1 MPQIVV
7 RQLSDEVHIALKARA
22 KRETRSAEA
31 VARDILRE
39 ALVPSDQLGF
49 GHRLAAVWQG
59 AEDTDP
65 DPDLD
70 LEREPYE
77 PVELE

>member
-7 RQLSDEVHIALKARA
+7 RQLPVEVHIALKARA

-39 ALVPSDQLGF
+39 ALVPRDQLGF
-49 GHRLAAVWQG
+49 GHRLATVWQG
-59 AEDTDP
+59 AKDTD
-65 DPDLD
+65 LD
-70 LEREPYE
+70 IEREPYE

>member
-7 RQLSDEVHIALKARA
+7 RQLPNEVHIALKARA
-22 KRETRSAEA
+22 KREVRSAEA

-59 AEDTDP
+59 VEHA
-65 DPDLD
+65 DLD
-70 LEREPYE
+70 IEREPYE
-77 PVELE
+77 PVDLK

>member
-7 RQLSDEVHIALKARA
+7 RQLPNEVHIALKARA

-39 ALVPSDQLGF
+39 ALVPRDQLGF
-49 GHRLAAVWQG
+49 GHRLAAVWRG
-59 AEDTDP
+59 AEDTE
-65 DPDLD
+65 LD

>member
-7 RQLSDEVHIALKARA
+7 RQLPEEVHAALKARA

-59 AEDTDP
+59 ADDTG
-65 DPDLD
+65 LD
-70 LEREPYE
+70 IERKPYE
-77 PVELE
+77 PVDLE

>member
-7 RQLSDEVHIALKARA
+7 RQLPDEVHIALKARA

-59 AEDTDP
+59 AENT
-65 DPDLD
+65 DLD
-70 LEREPYE
+70 LERELYE